1 MSILIHPTA
10 IVDPKAQLGS
20 GTTVGAYSIIG
31 PDVVLGD
38 NTVVGPHV
46 VIEGRTSAGS
56 GNRFFQFC
64 SVGAAPQDLKFK
76 GEPSEL
82 RIGDNNIIREFV
94 TLQPGTAGGGMVTS
108 IGDRNLFMANTH
120 VGHDCIVGSRNIFAN
135 SAGLSG
141 HVTVGNGVVVGGLSG
156 IHQFVR
162 LGDVAMIGG
171 GAMVTEDIPPY
182 CIAQGDRARIQGL
195 NRLGLERN
203 GGSPEDLAV
212 LRRVYRTLFVSK
224 SEGGR
229 AAVFKERLLVAES
242 EAHGNARAGAFI
254 RFLKSSERGIASHR
268 GAGRGVSDGLEG

>member
-1 MSILIHPTA
+1 MSVSIHATA
-10 IVDPKAQLGS
+10 IVDPKATLGA

-31 PDVVLGD
+31 PDVVLGEN
-38 NTVVGPHV
+38 NTVGPHV
-46 VIEGRTSAGS
+46 VLEGRTFVGS
-56 GNRFFQFC
+56 GNTFFQFC

-82 RIGDNNIIREFV
+82 RIGDNNTIREFV

-108 IGDRNLFMANTH
+108 IGSRNLFMANTH
-120 VGHDCIVGSRNIFAN
+120 VGHDCVVGDRNIFAN

-182 CIAQGDRARIQGL
+182 CIAQGDRAKIQGL

-203 GGSPEDLAV
+203 GGTSEDLAA
-212 LRRVYRTLFVSK
+212 LRKVYRTLFMLK
-224 SEGGR
+224 GDQGK
-229 AAVFKERLLVAES
+229 ALVFKERLAAAVEIAKGNSRAELFV
-242 EAHGNARAGAFI
+242 N
-254 RFLKSSERGIASHR
+254 FLLQSKRGIASHR
-268 GAGRGVSDGLEG
+268 SGGRDELVD

>member
-1 MSILIHPTA
+1 MSVSIHPTA
-10 IVDPKAQLGS
+10 IVDPAATLGA

-31 PDVVLGD
+31 PHVVLGEN
-38 NTVVGPHV
+38 NTVGPHV
-46 VIEGRTSAGS
+46 VVEGRTFVGS
-56 GNRFFQFC
+56 GNTFFQFC

-82 RIGDNNIIREFV
+82 RIGDNNTIREFV
-94 TLQPGTAGGGMVTS
+94 TLQPGTAGGGMLTS
-108 IGDRNLFMANTH
+108 IGSRNLFMANTH
-120 VGHDCIVGSRNIFAN
+120 VGHDCVVGDRNIFAN

-182 CIAQGDRARIQGL
+182 CIAQGDRAKIQGL

-203 GGSPEDLAV
+203 GGTPDDFAA
-212 LRRVYRTLFVSK
+212 LRRVYRIMFVAKDDKGKQILFKDRLAAAAEESK
-224 SEGGR
+224 GNPR
-229 AAVFKERLLVAES
+229 AEAFVKFLLES
-242 EAHGNARAGAFI
+242 
-254 RFLKSSERGIASHR
+254 KRGIATHR
-268 GAGRGVSDGLEG
+268 ASTKGEGVE